1 MGAAE
6 AGVEIDVCG
15 GGSDVADVGNYCA
28 VVRVSSLVDR
38 AQDQVARNLAAND
51 SAAVAAYWY

>member
-6 AGVEIDVCG
+6 A
-15 GGSDVADVGNYCA
+15 A
-28 VVRVSSLVDR
+28 VVRVSRSVDR

-51 SAAVAAYWY
+51 SVAVAAYWY

>member
-6 AGVEIDVCG
+6 A
-15 GGSDVADVGNYCA
+15 A
-28 VVRVSSLVDR
+28 VVRLSSSVDG

-51 SAAVAAYWY
+51 SVAVAAYWY